1 MGRGKLTENKAEK
14 DEVLPTQAL
23 ATWTEN
29 RGPISLQIGLS
40 TFGILALELALIR
53 WTSGQIRVFAYFK
66 NLVLISSFLGMGLGV
81 ALGRKYSG
89 LVHYTR
95 PALFLLSIPLAFS
108 RSLHLMHLPFP
119 DQTFHLW
126 GLEYLSICLGL
137 RALALMALIF
147 YLLALFYLLR
157 RATQYSNSRAY
168 ALNAV

>member
-1 MGRGKLTENKAEK
+1 MGLGKLTENKAEK

-29 RGPISLQIGLS
+29 RGPIALQIGLS

-81 ALGRKYSG
+81 ALGRKYRR
-89 LVHYTR
+89 LIHYTL

-108 RSLHLMHLPFP
+108 QSLHLMHLPFP

-126 GLEYLSICLGL
+126 RLEYLSMCLGQGL
-137 RALALMALIF
+137 
-147 YLLALFYLLR
+147 
-157 RATQYSNSRAY
+157 SP
-168 ALNAV
+168 